1 LPASHVNWVRTV
13 RKEPLT
19 LPESVAVLRVRGGVA
34 SGNEAFDRLTGGR
47 DDLRSVIADMP
58 SGVWPVAMEDG
69 GLLSVF
75 SMPHGNER
83 MMIVR
88 RTDRES
94 YASFLST
101 MSEGIISVLF
111 DSRGT
116 ILASSPPADAPGPY
130 DISDRDD
137 ISRIIAPKDLP
148 TFWTA
153 VSECR
158 NLETVHP
165 FSISIIHGDAPIS
178 LIASLR
184 QLPGGLFLLGLSA
197 PTFDPAELS
206 PPENSAFDTVFGSI
220 PTPAVV
226 IGPDGRI
233 IRVNDATIAF
243 AKSHGANDI
252 SGSDFLE
259 WVAESDKAGM
269 ASTHELRMNKGFA
282 PFRRSVKLLTPDGAE
297 VPVEITTLLLP
308 DGEDTLVFVLPTFD
322 GAAPDPSAGLV
333 GSLSRI
339 LDESRDQTEQ
349 IKTALDLLKAGTR
362 ASGVSI
368 LAGGRLHASGD
379 VPLDTET
386 LVDRNPSSDGSGQDW
401 TRSGD
406 GTYTYQ
412 TSMRLRSGMAR
423 VTLYGLDSPSSSAV
437 SRLVLSISP
446 YLVDCFVTLSAQK
459 SILNAASAILDTWD
473 FMGMGDSGPEKF
485 LARAADVT
493 GAEAMIVWGAPGPD
507 GSLQPVVFTGV
518 SSGPDP
524 LDLNSE
530 TAPGWS
536 YAHSEPVYV
545 ADSSTD
551 GRFSSSI
558 RGFRSEVAVPL
569 LRRQGRATGVL
580 LALSRQP
587 GAFPNPAPNLVRLI
601 SIPLSLWLFPENRVQ
616 AEGRTGSANDQSGM
630 AEMEDVLL
638 SLSHRLRSPVTAMK
652 GFCDMLSSK
661 RLGPLNEEQLDA
673 VESLSRSS
681 KQIFEQL
688 ERLLSFLRLELQPD
702 RMEGSWGRP
711 AEILEA
717 VLENLAPRIGERDL
731 QIHTDIPQT
740 AFTAF
745 FDRQRLEE
753 VIWNLLDN
761 AVKFTAPGGSINVRM
776 RSESSSW
783 TLDVEDTGTGIP
795 AKSLPYVFDRFYRG
809 GGDDSQGLG
818 IGLSIVRRFT
828 EAMGGTIN
836 VFSREG
842 RGSRFMLRLPVPG
855 RQE

>member
-1 LPASHVNWVRTV
+1 MPASHVNRVRTV

-333 GSLSRI
+333 GSLQIRRVA
-339 LDESRDQTEQ
+339 LQGRDRL
-349 IKTALDLLKAGTR
+349 ALLRQARRTVAPLTPRRSPHPVPAGQRDATR
-362 ASGVSI
+362 QGDDDSAAPRRWPRAP
-368 LAGGRLHASGD
+368 AGLP
-379 VPLDTET
+379 V
-386 LVDRNPSSDGSGQDW
+386 
-401 TRSGD
+401 
-406 GTYTYQ
+406 
-412 TSMRLRSGMAR
+412 
-423 VTLYGLDSPSSSAV
+423 
-437 SRLVLSISP
+437 
-446 YLVDCFVTLSAQK
+446 
-459 SILNAASAILDTWD
+459 
-473 FMGMGDSGPEKF
+473 
-485 LARAADVT
+485 
-493 GAEAMIVWGAPGPD
+493 GAEA
-507 GSLQPVVFTGV
+507 
-518 SSGPDP
+518 
-524 LDLNSE
+524 
-530 TAPGWS
+530 
-536 YAHSEPVYV
+536 
-545 ADSSTD
+545 
-551 GRFSSSI
+551 
-558 RGFRSEVAVPL
+558 
-569 LRRQGRATGVL
+569 
-580 LALSRQP
+580 
-587 GAFPNPAPNLVRLI
+587 
-601 SIPLSLWLFPENRVQ
+601 
-616 AEGRTGSANDQSGM
+616 
-630 AEMEDVLL
+630 
-638 SLSHRLRSPVTAMK
+638 
-652 GFCDMLSSK
+652 
-661 RLGPLNEEQLDA
+661 
-673 VESLSRSS
+673 
-681 KQIFEQL
+681 
-688 ERLLSFLRLELQPD
+688 
-702 RMEGSWGRP
+702 
-711 AEILEA
+711 
-717 VLENLAPRIGERDL
+717 GER
-731 QIHTDIPQT
+731 
-740 AFTAF
+740 
-745 FDRQRLEE
+745 
-753 VIWNLLDN
+753 
-761 AVKFTAPGGSINVRM
+761 
-776 RSESSSW
+776 
-783 TLDVEDTGTGIP
+783 
-795 AKSLPYVFDRFYRG
+795 
-809 GGDDSQGLG
+809 
-818 IGLSIVRRFT
+818 
-828 EAMGGTIN
+828 
-836 VFSREG
+836 
-842 RGSRFMLRLPVPG
+842 
-855 RQE
+855 